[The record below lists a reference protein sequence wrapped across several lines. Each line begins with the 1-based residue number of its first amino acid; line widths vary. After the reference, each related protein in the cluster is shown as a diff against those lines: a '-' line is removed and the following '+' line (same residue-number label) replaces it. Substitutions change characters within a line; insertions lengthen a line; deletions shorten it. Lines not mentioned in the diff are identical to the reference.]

1 MRNNLFEDITI
12 IIIAYKSEHII
23 HKCLKHINEKY
34 NIIIIDNSNN
44 LKFKKLIEKKY
55 NNTKVILANNIGFG
69 PAINLAASK
78 VKTKYFLSISPDVIL
93 NNQMLELFYLATK
106 ECNNKFLAFCPEITF
121 HDKKKFKG
129 KYQIKI
135 KKNIL
140 IKTKIIPG
148 ATIFFHTINFKKI
161 NGFDK
166 KIFMYYEEN
175 DLCKRAIKEKLN
187 LYKILGTKVLHL
199 AAASTNPKIEKE
211 FELNRNWHFMWSQFY
226 FYKKHYGYIFSL
238 IFNFRILTGSIL
250 KVLYYSYIDINL
262 IKKKNYK
269 ARFDGLINSIL
280 LKKAWYRI

>member
-1 MRNNLFEDITI
+1 MKNNLFQDITI
-12 IIIAYKSEHII
+12 IIIAFKSEHII
-23 HKCLKHINEKY
+23 HECLKHINKKY

-44 LKFKKLIEKKY
+44 LKFRKLIEKKY
-55 NNTKVILANNIGFG
+55 TNTKVILANNIGFG

-93 NNQMLELFYLATK
+93 NSQILELFYLGTK
-106 ECNNKFLAFCPEITF
+106 KCNNKFLAFCPEIIF
-121 HDKKKFKG
+121 HDKKKFKE
-129 KYQIKI
+129 KYQIKV

-140 IKTKIIPG
+140 IKTNIIPG

-175 DLCKRAIKEKLN
+175 DLCKRAIKEKLH

-226 FYKKHYGYIFSL
+226 FYRKHYGYIFSL

-250 KVLYYSYIDINL
+250 KVFYYSYLNINL
-262 IKKKNYK
+262 KKKKNYK